1 MGKSNLEHNMNKH
14 KKLADLRHFLSRY
27 GLPHDRSAIPLGLE
41 DADAVL
47 DGGLRSGAQHEVFA
61 EDWGASGF
69 AACMAIRAMGKK
81 PLFWIRPDYAAMEY
95 GALSATGFLELGG
108 DPEKLLLLRAAN
120 AEDALSATADIL
132 ACPHMGAVVLELEG
146 QAPALDLPAS
156 RRLGLIAEESGVT
169 LFVLREGADARPSAA
184 ATRWQV
190 RSQRARADDDDWG
203 SPRYLAQLT
212 RHRLGGLG
220 EWIMEWNPQDG
231 SFRQKTAHIGAVA
244 ATVFD
249 RPADASYRFA

>member
-1 MGKSNLEHNMNKH
+1 MNRQE
-14 KKLADLRHFLSRY
+14 KLAELRHFLSRY
-27 GLPHDRSAIPLGLE
+27 GLPHDRPAVPLGVGG
-41 DADAVL
+41 ADEAL
-47 DGGLRSGAQHEVFA
+47 GGGLRPGAQHEIFA

-69 AACMAIRAMGKK
+69 AACLAIRAMGKK
-81 PLFWIRPDYAAMEY
+81 PLFWIRTDYAAMEY

-108 DPEKLLLLRAAN
+108 DPEKLLLLRAAH
-120 AEDALSATADIL
+120 AEDALSAAADIL
-132 ACPHMGAVVLELEG
+132 ACPHMGVVVLELDG
-146 QAPALDLPAS
+146 QARALDLAAS

-169 LFVLREGADARPSAA
+169 LLILREGADARPSAA

-190 RSQRARADDDDWG
+190 QSVNARAGDDDWG
-203 SPRYLAQLT
+203 SPRFRATLT

-231 SFRQKTAHIGAVA
+231 SFRQETAHIGAVA

-249 RPADASYRFA
+249 RSADAAYRFA

>member
-1 MGKSNLEHNMNKH
+1 MNKQE
-14 KKLADLRHFLSRY
+14 KLADLRHFLNRY
-27 GLPHDRSAIPLGLE
+27 GLPADRPAVPLGAP

-47 DGGLRSGAQHEVFA
+47 GGGLRPGAQHEVFV

-69 AACMAIRAMGKK
+69 AACLAIRGMGKK
-81 PLFWIRPDYAAMEY
+81 PLFWIRTDYAAMEY

-108 DPEKLLLLRAAN
+108 DPEKLFLLRAAN
-120 AEDALSATADIL
+120 NEDALSAAADIL

-146 QAPALDLPAS
+146 KAPALDLSAS

-169 LFVLREGADARPSAA
+169 LFILREGADARPSAA

-190 RSQRARADDDDWG
+190 RSLNARSDDDDWG

-231 SFRQKTAHIGAVA
+231 SFRQEPAHHGAVA
-244 ATVFD
+244 AAPFN
-249 RPADASYRFA
+249 RQADASYRFA

>member
-1 MGKSNLEHNMNKH
+1 MNKQE
-14 KKLADLRHFLSRY
+14 KLADLRHSLSHY
-27 GLPHDRSAIPLGLE
+27 GLPHDRPAVALGVGE
-41 DADAVL
+41 ADAVL
-47 DGGLRSGAQHEVFA
+47 GGGLRPGAQHEIFA
-61 EDWGASGF
+61 QDWGAGGF
-69 AACMAIRAMGKK
+69 AACLAIRAMGKK
-81 PLFWIRPDYAAMEY
+81 PLFWVRTEYAAMEY

-108 DPEKLLLLRAAN
+108 DPEKLFLLRAPN
-120 AEDALSATADIL
+120 NEDALSATADIL

-146 QAPALDLPAS
+146 QAHALDLSAS

-169 LFVLREGADARPSAA
+169 LFILREGADARPSAA

-190 RSQRARADDDDWG
+190 QSLNARADDDDWG
-203 SPRYLAQLT
+203 SPRFRASLT

-231 SFRQKTAHIGAVA
+231 NFRQETAHIGAVA
-244 ATVFD
+244 AAPFD

>member
-1 MGKSNLEHNMNKH
+1 MNKQE
-14 KKLADLRHFLSRY
+14 KLANLRHFLSRC
-27 GLPHDRSAIPLGLE
+27 GLPHDRPAIPLGLA
-41 DADAVL
+41 DADAL
-47 DGGLRSGAQHEVFA
+47 LGGGLKPGAQHEVFA
-61 EDWGASGF
+61 EDWAASGF
-69 AACMAIRAMGKK
+69 AACLAIRAMGKK

-120 AEDALSATADIL
+120 AEDALSAAADIL

-146 QAPALDLPAS
+146 QAHALDLPAS

-169 LFVLREGADARPSAA
+169 LLILREGGDLRPSAA
-184 ATRWQV
+184 TTRWQV
-190 RSQRARADDDDWG
+190 QSQSALTDDDDWG
-203 SPRYLAQLT
+203 SPRYLARLT

-244 ATVFD
+244 AAPFD
-249 RPADASYRFA
+249 RPAGASYRFA